1 MGQTILSLLL
11 DAHFLIPFVWIVA
24 KIIFVKDVH
33 MLLRL
38 VFIAE
43 KNMYLTIFL
52 IT

>member
-1 MGQTILSLLL
+1 MGETILSLLL

-43 KNMYLTIFL
+43 ENMYLIFL